1 MLLSTAAPF
10 DLYRNPNWSTS
21 IICYLEA
28 PPSPKQSLSE
38 NIFECCVFLH
48 LCYNRGVSYSK
59 KETLSHCIY
68 FSMEVVYIHV
78 TIAFS
83 RSSGNLHS
91 TVSEIQQRH
100 NKRSFCVRR
109 TLLIESL
116 SLGTDSKAR
125 GQIIYI
131 QTTRIF
137 STKISSRSITNDTV
151 RQSYKK
157 IMSKSEIFMIS
168 APMSFAVK
176 NSFPLCFIVRCDPRY
191 FPLLLQ

>member
-1 MLLSTAAPF
+1 M
-10 DLYRNPNWSTS
+10 
-21 IICYLEA
+21 
-28 PPSPKQSLSE
+28 
-38 NIFECCVFLH
+38 FLH

-137 STKISSRSITNDTV
+137 STKISSRIITNDTV
-151 RQSYKK
+151 RPSYKI
-157 IMSKSEIFMIS
+157 IMSKSETFMIS

-191 FPLLLQ
+191 FPFIVAMRALSLHVRHLVAVKRPTF